1 MARNT
6 KNKSKKR
13 VTRSASNAA
22 ADEESTGSGTGSTTS
37 TESHEVGVPGTAEP
51 KDASPPVD
59 AGDVKC
65 DTGSAVSAPPAPAKE
80 EAEVDQQDDPNASVG
95 GVQVTSVDATQ
106 APNVGAVLA
115 QMQQLTALV
124 SNLGLYNVQMSER
137 MASLEA
143 SRNASQEL
151 PRQSE
156 GQLPPRPSP
165 NDDGGDGSSDVSGT
179 GPSGNGG
186 DGGHPSRHQ
195 GPPDGGGD
203 GGGNGIFCDDNVRA
217 RAGRVLFG
225 QDSKTLSPA
234 QIKEFKSLKSLDSR
248 IPLTDALREC
258 TRLVIK
264 ALVESD
270 GKSFHSQIGILTALC
285 SVGCNLGTNVASQHV
300 TSAMLSDLLKS
311 THPIW
316 QQSSAPGYSE
326 VAVSDSGPGD
336 DLSLLDDDG
345 TSGGS
350 EGDSTHSSAPLQR
363 LGTNVPH
370 SEVSANKSN
379 AVSLIGFAS
388 LEVLEAHSASLE
400 VDFKVTEDGRVTAT
414 LSFPLSILIAQR
426 QVIQSRAA
434 WAMLQS
440 LQELLKRP
448 VDDAPVKFITPY
460 TRRRLQYLL
469 DATAASETSIATH
482 PRDPASDRRA
492 PRYDLACGNS
502 FIAALATL
510 AHDNNTGLSAAVN
523 VLGDLRQACKDPSK
537 GDMELQIARFLAIKK
552 DVKPGQSA
560 QEFEASVRRHAQLV
574 NSSNLPYDLPPETL
588 GYAIAPDGSGNLAMT
603 SEPALSISIGMTI
616 FRKFQYEQ
624 AFSLCF
630 VDGND
635 VFIDPAKDPSSI
647 LKMTQS
653 TLDRFDANQQSRS
666 VAFRAKEKPKKPS
679 GGSGG
684 KGGGS
689 VSGSGG
695 QNAAQQG
702 HSFGAVVDSSK
713 GGHGRGRSQ
722 SSERSGRGRG
732 MLDMPVY
739 SSCLLQLMEDG
750 VKAYSLTDPIVAF
763 DAAVSKC
770 YADAI
775 SSMSAEGRSRFVLE
789 DPRQRTVSAP
799 NGPVLKTL
807 MVEGAGVFDDELR
820 LNGNA
825 SFSRL
830 MAIKDVCGFSRKNSA
845 YNSAKSKCG
854 NSADYCLSWWYTTS
868 ELAKYLNDQFG
879 KFLRGR
885 ESGKAPGGP
894 GKGKGKG
901 SGKGGQSRGRSRHRR
916 SGGNGGGSSG
926 ATAMVSFLDSN
937 PAGSDGD
944 GKQTTNADGTLDP

>member
-1 MARNT
+1 
-6 KNKSKKR
+6 
-13 VTRSASNAA
+13 
-22 ADEESTGSGTGSTTS
+22 
-37 TESHEVGVPGTAEP
+37 
-51 KDASPPVD
+51 
-59 AGDVKC
+59 
-65 DTGSAVSAPPAPAKE
+65 
-80 EAEVDQQDDPNASVG
+80 
-95 GVQVTSVDATQ
+95 
-106 APNVGAVLA
+106 
-115 QMQQLTALV
+115 MQQLTALV
-124 SNLGLYNVQMSER
+124 SSLGLCNAQMSER

-165 NDDGGDGSSDVSGT
+165 NDDGGDGSSGESGT

-203 GGGNGIFCDDNVRA
+203 SGGDGIFCDDNVHA
-217 RAGRVLFG
+217 RTGRVLFG

-285 SVGCNLGTNVASQHV
+285 SVGCNLGTNVASQHA
-300 TSAMLSDLLKS
+300 TSAMLSDMVKS
-311 THPIW
+311 SHPIW

-345 TSGGS
+345 T
-350 EGDSTHSSAPLQR
+350 
-363 LGTNVPH
+363 
-370 SEVSANKSN
+370 
-379 AVSLIGFAS
+379 
-388 LEVLEAHSASLE
+388 
-400 VDFKVTEDGRVTAT
+400 
-414 LSFPLSILIAQR
+414 
-426 QVIQSRAA
+426 
-434 WAMLQS
+434 
-440 LQELLKRP
+440 
-448 VDDAPVKFITPY
+448 
-460 TRRRLQYLL
+460 
-469 DATAASETSIATH
+469 
-482 PRDPASDRRA
+482 
-492 PRYDLACGNS
+492 
-502 FIAALATL
+502 
-510 AHDNNTGLSAAVN
+510 
-523 VLGDLRQACKDPSK
+523 
-537 GDMELQIARFLAIKK
+537 
-552 DVKPGQSA
+552 
-560 QEFEASVRRHAQLV
+560 
-574 NSSNLPYDLPPETL
+574 
-588 GYAIAPDGSGNLAMT
+588 
-603 SEPALSISIGMTI
+603 
-616 FRKFQYEQ
+616 
-624 AFSLCF
+624 
-630 VDGND
+630 
-635 VFIDPAKDPSSI
+635 
-647 LKMTQS
+647 
-653 TLDRFDANQQSRS
+653 
-666 VAFRAKEKPKKPS
+666 S

-739 SSCLLQLMEDG
+739 SGCLLQLMEDG

-770 YADAI
+770 YANAI

-830 MAIKDVCGFSRKNSA
+830 MAIKDICGFSRKNSA
-845 YNSAKSKCG
+845 YSSAKSKCG

-926 ATAMVSFLDSN
+926 ATAMVSLLDSN

-944 GKQTTNADGTLDP
+944 GKQTTNADGNLDP